1 MQARRT
7 IEEHAMSGDH
17 NHGDMQNTPVS
28 RLWMALGL
36 TGAFMVAE
44 VIGGVFTGSLAL
56 ISDAMHM
63 LTDTMA
69 LAIALLAIHVGR
81 RQADLLRTYGYAR
94 FEILAAA
101 FNALLLLGVAFY
113 ILYEAYKRLF
123 EPQDI
128 ASLGM
133 LGIAVVGLAVNFL
146 SMRLLSG
153 HKDNSLNVK
162 GAYLEVWADMLGSL
176 GVMAGATIIWLT
188 GWQWVD
194 SLIAVGIGFMVFPRT
209 WVLLKECVNILL
221 EGVPPGM
228 KIDEV
233 ESAIA
238 AVPGVASVHDLHLWA
253 ITQSKPSLTA
263 HAVLSDGA
271 DAETVRLAIEARL
284 QADFDLHHTTLQMER
299 VPCKPVE
306 RIH

>member
-1 MQARRT
+1 
-7 IEEHAMSGDH
+7 MSGDH
-17 NHGDMQNTPVS
+17 QHGDLETTPAS

-36 TGAFMVAE
+36 TGTFLIVE
-44 VIGGVFTGSLAL
+44 IVGGIVTGSLAL

-63 LTDTMA
+63 LTDAMA
-69 LAIALLAIHVGR
+69 LAIALLAIRIGR

-101 FNALLLLGVAFY
+101 FNAMLLLAVAFY

-123 EPQDI
+123 ETQEI

-133 LGIAVVGLAVNFL
+133 LAIAVVGLLVNL
-146 SMRLLSG
+146 TSMRLLTS
-153 HKDNSLNVK
+153 HKDKSLNVK
-162 GAYLEVWADMLGSL
+162 GAYLEVWADMLGSV
-176 GVMAGATIIWLT
+176 GVIAGAIIIWLT

-228 KIDEV
+228 KLSEV
-233 ESAIA
+233 EAAIA
-238 AVPGVASVHDLHLWA
+238 GTPGVASVHDLHLWA
-253 ITQSKPSLTA
+253 ITQSKVSLTA
-263 HAVLSDGA
+263 HAVLGEGA
-271 DAETVRLAIEARL
+271 DAETVRRAAETVLREK
-284 QADFDLHHTTLQMER
+284 FDLHHTTLQMER
-299 VPCKPVE
+299 ETCSPLE
-306 RIH
+306 AIH